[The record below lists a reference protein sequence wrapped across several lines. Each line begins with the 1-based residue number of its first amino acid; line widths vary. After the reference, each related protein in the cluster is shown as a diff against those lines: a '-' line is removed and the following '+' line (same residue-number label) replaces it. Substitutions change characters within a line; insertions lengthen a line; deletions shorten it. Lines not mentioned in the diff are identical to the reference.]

1 MPRRLGL
8 VLHVLGTA
16 GGSAWI
22 ATHVDLGQAIA
33 MFAIAAVIV
42 ALNVAVGA
50 VAGDVGRGAVSHAAS
65 ETEGAVGALPVVLVE
80 RAHGRRLN
88 K

>member
-33 MFAIAAVIV
+33 TFAYGASRISLEQMTIGRPLGERLPIAGGHGHGGEFIE
-42 ALNVAVGA
+42 N
-50 VAGDVGRGAVSHAAS
+50 AGPTSIFGHKQ
-65 ETEGAVGALPVVLVE
+65 P
-80 RAHGRRLN
+80 
-88 K
+88 